1 MLETIKYLSQYLKR
15 YRRKYVL
22 GLIFV
27 LLTNVFRIINPR
39 VVQKAIDYLKDDF
52 SVQQLGVY
60 VLLIISVAIS
70 EGIFLF
76 LMRRNMIVASREIEN
91 DLRNDFFLKL
101 LKLPPS
107 FYQRMPTGD
116 VMSRATN
123 DLNAVRAFVGPGIA
137 YSINTLLAF
146 CFVIPM
152 MVIINPRLT
161 LFALLPFPVVAILVN
176 RFGRAI
182 YKRFDKIQ
190 AQFST
195 LSTRV
200 QENLSG
206 NTIIKW
212 FAREDY
218 EIKRFREDN
227 REYMNRYIAY
237 AKVQAAFFP
246 SLMMTIG
253 LSIAIIILIGG
264 RLVIRDEI
272 SVGEFTAF
280 MLYMNILIFPSI
292 ALGWVIGLFQ
302 QGSASMKRMRGILEA
317 EADVKDQPG
326 ALNST
331 EIAGEIAFCNLN
343 FQYTK
348 NQPVL
353 KEIDFTIP
361 AKSTVGI
368 IGPTGSGKST
378 LIKLIPHFYPLP
390 TDVLLIDRI
399 DINDYAV
406 RSLRSHIGYVSQ
418 ETFLFSD
425 TIANNIAYGKQNA
438 TQEEIEWAARMA
450 NIHEEIESF
459 PEGYQSMLGEKGI
472 NLSGGQKQRISIA
485 RAIIRQPRI
494 LILDDAFSALD
505 TQTEEN
511 ILRNLHDFFPDRTVI
526 LVSHRVST
534 LQHSDFIV
542 VMENGMITEKGTHDE
557 LLQLQGHY
565 AWIYEK
571 QLLEEELEKVN

>member
-1 MLETIKYLSQYLKR
+1 MLDTIRFLSKYLKQ
-15 YRRKYVL
+15 YRRKYIL

-27 LLTNVFRIINPR
+27 LFTNMFRIINPR
-39 VVQKAIDYLKDDF
+39 VVQKAIDYLRDDF
-52 SVQQLGVY
+52 SVQQLAAY
-60 VLLIISVAIS
+60 VTLIVVVAIG
-70 EGIFLF
+70 EGVFLF

-91 DLRNDFFLKL
+91 DLRNDFFRKL
-101 LKLPPS
+101 LELPPS

-123 DLNAVRAFVGPGIA
+123 DLNAVRSFVGPGIA

-152 MVIINPRLT
+152 MIIINPRLT

-176 RFGRAI
+176 RFGKAI

-212 FAREDY
+212 FARETD
-218 EIKRFREDN
+218 EIRRFRNDN
-227 REYMNRYIAY
+227 HEYMRRYIAY
-237 AKVQAAFFP
+237 ARVQAAFFP
-246 SLMMTIG
+246 SLMLTIG
-253 LSIAIIILIGG
+253 LSIAIILFVGG
-264 RLVIRDEI
+264 HLVIRDVI

-280 MLYMNILIFPSI
+280 MLYMNILIFPTI

-302 QGSASMKRMRGILEA
+302 QGSASMKRMREILEA
-317 EADVKDQPG
+317 DADVKDKPG
-326 ALNST
+326 AMVRK
-331 EIAGEIAFCNLN
+331 EIDGEISFRNLS
-343 FQYTK
+343 FQYTE
-348 NQPVL
+348 NQPML
-353 KEIDFTIP
+353 RGIDFLIP

-390 TDVLLIDRI
+390 EDVLLIDGI
-399 DINDYAV
+399 DINDYAI
-406 RSLRSHIGYVSQ
+406 RTLRSHIGYVSQ

-425 TIANNIAYGKQNA
+425 TIANNIAYGKKDA
-438 TQEEIEWAARMA
+438 TREEIEWAAQMA
-450 NIHEEIESF
+450 NIHDEIEGF
-459 PEGYQSMLGEKGI
+459 PDGYRSMLGEKGI

-511 ILRNLHDFFPDRTVI
+511 ILRNLQEFFPDRTVI

-542 VMENGMITEKGTHDE
+542 VIEGGMITEQGTHEE

-565 AWIYEK
+565 AWIHEK
-571 QLLEEELEKVN
+571 QLLEEELEKVD